1 MNFIPKWITQS
12 LNKEKITCRKC
23 QNLFTTN
30 NIRALGIRHSIKN
43 FEKESLFIEFN
54 CKNCKELM
62 IFEFVEMSLVDLS
75 MEVLQEMNET
85 EEENDISIKDNRK
98 KIDIKTKITLK
109 EKNDDIKFLK
119 KVKSNEEF
127 LMAMGLSP
135 DEIEE
140 YNNQYKKDK

>member
-1 MNFIPKWITQS
+1 MNFIPQWIVQS
-12 LNKEKITCRKC
+12 LNKEKIKCRKC
-23 QNLFTTN
+23 QTLFKTN
-30 NIRALGIRHSIKN
+30 NIRALGIRHSVRN
-43 FEKESLFIEFN
+43 FDKESLFIEFN

-75 MEVLQEMNET
+75 MEVLQEMNEV
-85 EEENDISIKDNRK
+85 EDKKEIPIPDDIK
-98 KIDIKTKITLK
+98 KINIKTKITLK

-140 YNNQYKKDK
+140 YNNQSKKEK